1 MKLYHGS
8 LQIVKEPQIII
19 PDRTLDY
26 GVGFYTTTSSK
37 QAKEWTIRKLKGKKV
52 GYVNVYEFDEKS
64 AAKLKRLIF
73 CNPPADDWLDF
84 VHYNRTKRGFSH
96 SYDLVFGPVA
106 NDRVYAAFALYEN
119 GLLNKQ
125 ELIAELK
132 TYKLIDQVFFHT
144 ERALETLTFIKA
156 TEVKL

>member
-37 QAKEWTIRKLKGKKV
+37 QSKEWTIRKLKGKKV

-64 AAKLKRLIF
+64 
-73 CNPPADDWLDF
+73 
-84 VHYNRTKRGFSH
+84 
-96 SYDLVFGPVA
+96 VFGPVA

-132 TYKLIDQVFFHT
+132 TYKLIDQVLFHT

>member
-19 PDRTLDY
+19 SDRTLDY
-26 GVGFYTTTSSK
+26 GVGFNTTTSSK

-64 AAKLKRLIF
+64 
-73 CNPPADDWLDF
+73 
-84 VHYNRTKRGFSH
+84 
-96 SYDLVFGPVA
+96 VFGPVA

-132 TYKLIDQVFFHT
+132 TYKLIDQVLFHT
-144 ERALETLTFIKA
+144 ERALETLTFKKA

>member
-19 PDRTLDY
+19 LDRTLDY

-52 GYVNVYEFDEKS
+52 GYVNVY
-64 AAKLKRLIF
+64 
-73 CNPPADDWLDF
+73 
-84 VHYNRTKRGFSH
+84 
-96 SYDLVFGPVA
+96 
-106 NDRVYAAFALYEN
+106 AAFALYEN

-132 TYKLIDQVFFHT
+132 TYKLIDQVLFHT